1 MAVVASCGRGMR
13 AVKIV
18 EGRWVKTIA
27 CVIIDIVSLMDL
39 ALSKIRRNMLRT
51 FRLPIRLAIEDA
63 TRVVAAAR
71 RLVVKNRDPRV
82 PSSMLNFHR
91 KKKAIQ
97 DLEQISVKAW

>member
-51 FRLPIRLAIEDA
+51 FR
-63 TRVVAAAR
+63 
-71 RLVVKNRDPRV
+71 
-82 PSSMLNFHR
+82 
-91 KKKAIQ
+91 
-97 DLEQISVKAW
+97 